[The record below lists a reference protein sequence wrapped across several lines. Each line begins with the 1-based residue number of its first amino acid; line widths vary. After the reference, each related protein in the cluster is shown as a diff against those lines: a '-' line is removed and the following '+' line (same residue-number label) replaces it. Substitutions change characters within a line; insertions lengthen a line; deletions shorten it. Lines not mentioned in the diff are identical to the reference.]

1 MKFFLDN
8 IFYFFEVK
16 LNVLKHWTVGGKEGA
31 PKIKRYWRRYEDM
44 KIASDRF
51 VTLYNPSQLQIR
63 SEKV

>member
-16 LNVLKHWTVGGKEGA
+16 LNVLKHWTVGGKEEA
-31 PKIKRYWRRYEDM
+31 PKIKGIGEDM